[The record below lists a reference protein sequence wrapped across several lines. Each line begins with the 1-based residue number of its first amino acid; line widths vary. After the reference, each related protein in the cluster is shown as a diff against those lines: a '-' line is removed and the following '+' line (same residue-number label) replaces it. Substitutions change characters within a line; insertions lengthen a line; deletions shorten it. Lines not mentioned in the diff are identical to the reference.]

1 MKRCSALAVILLLA
15 AVAYASD
22 TELSGAEGH
31 PRERFPLSAWT
42 EPFNDA
48 ALDGAVR
55 RAVEDW
61 NALAREV
68 LGVAVFTPVAV
79 RDAAAIA
86 ITVQRPDASKLM
98 GFTELSAGAA
108 GVIALPVRITV
119 IAPVARGQ
127 TSRET
132 LLYQVAAHE
141 LGHALGLN
149 RKFRVR
155 YYTAA
160 KYIHDL
166 TSGTAAAARATTRVP
181 SDVEQ
186 MQVGTAASNPRWHM
200 GDNGGDGEHC
210 SWGCSL
216 RPEGDKN
223 IYRPNA
229 QPPAVVVADA
239 AQLRT
244 CPMYHSNQKYVRDE
258 GFCPTC
264 VEGLR
269 RGFRD
274 H

>member
-98 GFTELSAGAA
+98 GFAELSAGAA

-141 LGHALGLN
+141 LGHALGLPH
-149 RKFRVR
+149 VR
-155 YYTAA
+155 DPRSLMCCVKGSVDFNDPAQRDA
-160 KYIHDL
+160 YIEARRHPDVR
-166 TSGTAAAARATTRVP
+166 SARAELAEHYARVWR
-181 SDVEQ
+181 Q
-186 MQVGTAASNPRWHM
+186 
-200 GDNGGDGEHC
+200 
-210 SWGCSL
+210 
-216 RPEGDKN
+216 
-223 IYRPNA
+223 
-229 QPPAVVVADA
+229 
-239 AQLRT
+239 
-244 CPMYHSNQKYVRDE
+244 
-258 GFCPTC
+258 
-264 VEGLR
+264 
-269 RGFRD
+269 
-274 H
+274 